1 MLILYNR
8 NTITAIKHCHGINV
22 FYFENLSLAF
32 GLVFYEAAR
41 DHYPVTTFYFI
52 DVSNIP
58 NILYI
63 YVQFR
68 MRGLE

>member
-8 NTITAIKHCHGINV
+8 NTITAIKHCHRINV
-22 FYFENLSLAF
+22 FYFENVSLAF

>member
-22 FYFENLSLAF
+22 FYSENVSLAF
-32 GLVFYEAAR
+32 GSVFYEAAG

-52 DVSNIP
+52 DISNIFL
-58 NILYI
+58 ISFIFMFSLK
-63 YVQFR
+63 
-68 MRGLE
+68 